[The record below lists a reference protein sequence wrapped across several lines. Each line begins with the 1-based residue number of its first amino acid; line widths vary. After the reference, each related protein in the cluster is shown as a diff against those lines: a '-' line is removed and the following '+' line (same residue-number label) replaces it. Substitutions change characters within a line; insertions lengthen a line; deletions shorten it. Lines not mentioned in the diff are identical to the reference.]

1 LYQLTQEK
9 TMNWDEI
16 EEQRTRV
23 EKSANQAR
31 VEQILENSD
40 IVWGRYGSDTIEE
53 LAEKIVKALME
64 TS

>member
-1 LYQLTQEK
+1 
-9 TMNWDEI
+9 MNWDEI

>member
-1 LYQLTQEK
+1 
-9 TMNWDEI
+9 MNWDEI

-31 VEQILENSD
+31 VEQILEHSD